1 MPIFYCKMTEPGGRI
16 VEETI
21 TADSKAILI
30 KRLKKEGNFVLEI
43 RREEG
48 LGIHKKGISR
58 RRIKANDLL
67 SFNREFSV
75 LIRTGLS
82 IVAALDVV
90 IEKGEES
97 ELSKILKKIRDDIT
111 AGESLSGAFG
121 KYSNIFSKL
130 YVTSLQAGEKSGNIP
145 LAISRYIEYIK
156 KMSDIK
162 QKVISASVYPL
173 ILVMASFFVLL
184 FLLIFV
190 VPVLTE
196 SFLGSDTQL
205 PFITVILV
213 NFSTGLKSYI
223 FYILFLLIC
232 LAAGFYYFKKS
243 DFGRL
248 CVDRWKLNIP
258 FLGDLYLHYSISKL
272 TRTLNTVLSGGV
284 PLVEAVKLSS
294 STLIN
299 NHFLRL
305 RLDEVVK
312 SLEEGKGFSESLLK
326 TKVFPS
332 MAVRMISA
340 GESGGAL
347 EQVLE
352 DIADFYASNV
362 DIKLSILTSAI
373 EPALMVIM
381 GFIIGFIVL
390 AMYMPIFQLAGVT
403 A

>member
-1 MPIFYCKMTEPGGRI
+1 MTEPGGRI

-43 RREEG
+43 RREEEFG
-48 LGIHKKGISR
+48 SLKKEISR

-82 IVAALDVV
+82 IVAALDAV

-121 KYSNIFSKL
+121 KYTNIFSKL
-130 YVTSLQAGEKSGNIP
+130 YVASLQAGEKSGNIP

-196 SFLGSDTQL
+196 SFLESDTQL
-205 PFITVILV
+205 PFITVMLV

-232 LAAGFYYFKKS
+232 SAVGFYYFKKS

-272 TRTLNTVLSGGV
+272 TRTLNTILSGGI

-294 STLIN
+294 STLN
-299 NHFLRL
+299 NHFLKL
-305 RLDEVVK
+305 RFDGVVK
-312 SLEEGKGFSESLLK
+312 SLEEGEGFSESLLK

-332 MAVRMISA
+332 MTVRMIFA

-352 DIADFYASNV
+352 DIADFYANDV

-390 AMYMPIFQLAGVT
+390 AMYMPIFQLAG
-403 A
+403 AAA

>member
-43 RREEG
+43 RREEEFG
-48 LGIHKKGISR
+48 SLKKEISR

-82 IVAALDVV
+82 IVAALDAI

-130 YVTSLQAGEKSGNIP
+130 YVASLQAGEKSGNIP
-145 LAISRYIEYIK
+145 LVISRYIEYIK

-196 SFLGSDTQL
+196 SFLESDTQL
-205 PFITVILV
+205 PFITVMLV
-213 NFSTGLKSYI
+213 NFSTGLKSYV

-232 LAAGFYYFKKS
+232 SAAGFYYFKKT

-272 TRTLNTVLSGGV
+272 TRTLNTVLSGGI
-284 PLVEAVKLSS
+284 PLVESVKVSS
-294 STLIN
+294 STLN
-299 NHFLRL
+299 NHFLKL
-305 RLDEVVK
+305 RFDEIVK
-312 SLEEGKGFSESLLK
+312 SLEEGEGFSESLLK

-332 MAVRMISA
+332 MTVRMISA

-352 DIADFYASNV
+352 DIADFYASDV

-390 AMYMPIFQLAGVT
+390 AMYMPIFQLAG
-403 A
+403 AAA

>member
-1 MPIFYCKMTEPGGRI
+1 M
-16 VEETI
+16 
-21 TADSKAILI
+21 
-30 KRLKKEGNFVLEI
+30 
-43 RREEG
+43 
-48 LGIHKKGISR
+48 
-58 RRIKANDLL
+58 
-67 SFNREFSV
+67 
-75 LIRTGLS
+75 
-82 IVAALDVV
+82 
-90 IEKGEES
+90 
-97 ELSKILKKIRDDIT
+97 
-111 AGESLSGAFG
+111 
-121 KYSNIFSKL
+121 
-130 YVTSLQAGEKSGNIP
+130 
-145 LAISRYIEYIK
+145 
-156 KMSDIK
+156 
-162 QKVISASVYPL
+162 
-173 ILVMASFFVLL
+173 
-184 FLLIFV
+184 
-190 VPVLTE
+190 
-196 SFLGSDTQL
+196 
-205 PFITVILV
+205 
-213 NFSTGLKSYI
+213 
-223 FYILFLLIC
+223 
-232 LAAGFYYFKKS
+232 AAGFYYFKKS

-258 FLGDLYLHYSISKL
+258 FIGDLYLHYSISKL
-272 TRTLNTVLSGGV
+272 ARTLNTALSGGI

-299 NHFLRL
+299 NYFLRL

-312 SLEEGKGFSESLLK
+312 SLEEGEDFSESLLK

-390 AMYMPIFQLAGVT
+390 AMYMPIFQLAGAT

>member
-1 MPIFYCKMTEPGGRI
+1 MTEPGGRI

-43 RREEG
+43 RREEEFG
-48 LGIHKKGISR
+48 SFKKEISR

-82 IVAALDVV
+82 IVAALNAV

-130 YVTSLQAGEKSGNIP
+130 YVASLQAGEKSGNIP

-196 SFLGSDTQL
+196 SFLESDTQL

-213 NFSTGLKSYI
+213 NFSTSLKSYI

-232 LAAGFYYFKKS
+232 SAAGFYYFKKT

-272 TRTLNTVLSGGV
+272 TRTLNTVLSGGI

-294 STLIN
+294 STLN
-299 NHFLRL
+299 NHFLKL
-305 RLDEVVK
+305 RFDEVVK
-312 SLEEGKGFSESLLK
+312 SLEEGEGFSESLLK

-332 MAVRMISA
+332 MTVRMISA

-352 DIADFYASNV
+352 DIADFYANDV

-390 AMYMPIFQLAGVT
+390 AMYMPIFQLAG
-403 A
+403 AAA

>member
-1 MPIFYCKMTEPGGRI
+1 MTEPGGRI

-43 RREEG
+43 RREEEFG
-48 LGIHKKGISR
+48 SLKKEISR

-82 IVAALDVV
+82 IVAALDAV

-121 KYSNIFSKL
+121 KYTNIFSKL
-130 YVTSLQAGEKSGNIP
+130 YVASLQAGEKSGNIP

-196 SFLGSDTQL
+196 TFLESDSQL
-205 PFITVILV
+205 PFITVMLV

-232 LAAGFYYFKKS
+232 SAAGFYYFKKT
-243 DFGRL
+243 DFGRFY
-248 CVDRWKLNIP
+248 VDRWKLNIP

-272 TRTLNTVLSGGV
+272 TRTLNTILSGGI

-294 STLIN
+294 STLN
-299 NHFLRL
+299 NHFLKL
-305 RLDEVVK
+305 RFDEIVK
-312 SLEEGKGFSESLLK
+312 SLEEGEGFSESLLK

-332 MAVRMISA
+332 MTVRMISA

-352 DIADFYASNV
+352 DIADFYANDV

-390 AMYMPIFQLAGVT
+390 AMYMPIFQLAG
-403 A
+403 AAA

>member
-1 MPIFYCKMTEPGGRI
+1 MTEPGGRI

-43 RREEG
+43 RREEEFG
-48 LGIHKKGISR
+48 SLKKEISR

-130 YVTSLQAGEKSGNIP
+130 YVASLQAGEKSGNIP

-196 SFLGSDTQL
+196 SFLESDTQL

-213 NFSTGLKSYI
+213 NFSTSLKSYI

-232 LAAGFYYFKKS
+232 SAAGFYYFKKI

-272 TRTLNTVLSGGV
+272 TRTLNTVLSGGI

-294 STLIN
+294 STLN
-299 NHFLRL
+299 NHFLKL
-305 RLDEVVK
+305 RFDEVVK
-312 SLEEGKGFSESLLK
+312 SLEEGEGFSESLLK

-332 MAVRMISA
+332 MTVRMISA

-352 DIADFYASNV
+352 DIADFYASDV

-390 AMYMPIFQLAGVT
+390 AMYMPIFQLAG
-403 A
+403 AAA

>member
-1 MPIFYCKMTEPGGRI
+1 MTEPGGRI

-43 RREEG
+43 RREEEFG
-48 LGIHKKGISR
+48 SLKKEISR

-130 YVTSLQAGEKSGNIP
+130 YVASLQAGEKSGNIP

-196 SFLGSDTQL
+196 SFLESDTQL

-213 NFSTGLKSYI
+213 NFSTSLKSYI

-232 LAAGFYYFKKS
+232 SVAGFYYFKKT

-272 TRTLNTVLSGGV
+272 TRTLNTVLSGGI

-294 STLIN
+294 STLN
-299 NHFLRL
+299 NHFLKL
-305 RLDEVVK
+305 RFDEVVK
-312 SLEEGKGFSESLLK
+312 SLEEGEGFSESLLK

-332 MAVRMISA
+332 MTVRMISA

-352 DIADFYASNV
+352 DIADFYASDV

-390 AMYMPIFQLAGVT
+390 AMYMPIFQLAG
-403 A
+403 AAA

>member
-43 RREEG
+43 RREEEFG
-48 LGIHKKGISR
+48 SLKKEISR

-130 YVTSLQAGEKSGNIP
+130 YVASLQAGEKSGNIP

-196 SFLGSDTQL
+196 SFLESDTQL

-213 NFSTGLKSYI
+213 NFTTSLKSYI
-223 FYILFLLIC
+223 FYILFTLIC
-232 LAAGFYYFKKS
+232 SVAGFYYFKKT

-248 CVDRWKLNIP
+248 CVDRWRLNIP

-272 TRTLNTVLSGGV
+272 TRTLNTVLSGGI

-294 STLIN
+294 STLN
-299 NHFLRL
+299 NHFLKL
-305 RLDEVVK
+305 RFDEVVK
-312 SLEEGKGFSESLLK
+312 SLEEGEGFSESLLK

-332 MAVRMISA
+332 MTVRMISA

-352 DIADFYASNV
+352 DIADFYASDV

-390 AMYMPIFQLAGVT
+390 AMYMPIFQLAG
-403 A
+403 AAA

>member
-1 MPIFYCKMTEPGGRI
+1 MTEPGGRI

-43 RREEG
+43 RREEEFG
-48 LGIHKKGISR
+48 SLKKEISR

-82 IVAALDVV
+82 IVAALDAV
-90 IEKGEES
+90 IEKGEET

-130 YVTSLQAGEKSGNIP
+130 YVASLQAGEKSGNIP

-184 FLLIFV
+184 FLLTFV

-196 SFLGSDTQL
+196 SFLESDTQL

-213 NFSTGLKSYI
+213 NFSTSLKFYI

-232 LAAGFYYFKKS
+232 LAAGFCYFKKT

-248 CVDRWKLNIP
+248 FVDRWKLNIP
-258 FLGDLYLHYSISKL
+258 FLGHLYLHYSISKL
-272 TRTLNTVLSGGV
+272 TRTLNTVLSGGI

-294 STLIN
+294 STLN
-299 NHFLRL
+299 NHFLKL
-305 RLDEVVK
+305 RFDEVVK
-312 SLEEGKGFSESLLK
+312 SLEEGEGFSESLLK
-326 TKVFPS
+326 TKVFPG
-332 MAVRMISA
+332 MTVRMISA

-352 DIADFYASNV
+352 DIADFYASDV

-390 AMYMPIFQLAGVT
+390 AMYMPIFQLAG
-403 A
+403 AA

>member
-1 MPIFYCKMTEPGGRI
+1 MTEPGGRI

-43 RREEG
+43 RREEEFG
-48 LGIHKKGISR
+48 SLKKGISR
-58 RRIKANDLL
+58 SRIKANDLL

-82 IVAALDVV
+82 IVAALDAV
-90 IEKGEES
+90 IEKGEET

-130 YVTSLQAGEKSGNIP
+130 YVASLQAGEKSGNIP

-184 FLLIFV
+184 FLLTFV

-196 SFLGSDTQL
+196 SFLESDTQL

-213 NFSTGLKSYI
+213 NFSTSLKFYI

-232 LAAGFYYFKKS
+232 LAAGFCYFKKT

-248 CVDRWKLNIP
+248 FVDRWKLNIP
-258 FLGDLYLHYSISKL
+258 FLGHLYLHYSISKL
-272 TRTLNTVLSGGV
+272 TRTLNTVLSGGI

-294 STLIN
+294 STLN
-299 NHFLRL
+299 NYFLKF

-312 SLEEGKGFSESLLK
+312 SLEEGEGFSESLLK
-326 TKVFPS
+326 TKVFPG
-332 MAVRMISA
+332 MTVRMISA

-352 DIADFYASNV
+352 DIADFYASDV

-390 AMYMPIFQLAGVT
+390 AMYMPIFQLAG
-403 A
+403 AA

>member
-1 MPIFYCKMTEPGGRI
+1 
-16 VEETI
+16 
-21 TADSKAILI
+21 
-30 KRLKKEGNFVLEI
+30 
-43 RREEG
+43 
-48 LGIHKKGISR
+48 
-58 RRIKANDLL
+58 
-67 SFNREFSV
+67 
-75 LIRTGLS
+75 
-82 IVAALDVV
+82 
-90 IEKGEES
+90 
-97 ELSKILKKIRDDIT
+97 
-111 AGESLSGAFG
+111 
-121 KYSNIFSKL
+121 
-130 YVTSLQAGEKSGNIP
+130 
-145 LAISRYIEYIK
+145 
-156 KMSDIK
+156 MSDIK

-196 SFLGSDTQL
+196 SFLESDTQL

-213 NFSTGLKSYI
+213 NFSTSLKSCI

-232 LAAGFYYFKKS
+232 SAAGFYCFKKT

-272 TRTLNTVLSGGV
+272 TRTLNTVLSGGI
-284 PLVEAVKLSS
+284 PLVESVKVSS
-294 STLIN
+294 STLN
-299 NHFLRL
+299 NHFLKL
-305 RLDEVVK
+305 RFDEIVK
-312 SLEEGKGFSESLLK
+312 SLEEGERFSESLLK

-332 MAVRMISA
+332 MTVRMISA

-352 DIADFYASNV
+352 DIADFYASDV

-390 AMYMPIFQLAGVT
+390 AMYMPIFQLAG
-403 A
+403 AAS

>member
-1 MPIFYCKMTEPGGRI
+1 MTEPCGRI

-43 RREEG
+43 RREEEFG
-48 LGIHKKGISR
+48 SLKKEISR

-82 IVAALDVV
+82 IVAALDAV

-121 KYSNIFSKL
+121 KYSNIFSNL
-130 YVTSLQAGEKSGNIP
+130 YVASLQAGEKSGNIP

-196 SFLGSDTQL
+196 TFLESDSQL
-205 PFITVILV
+205 PFITVMLV
-213 NFSTGLKSYI
+213 NLSTGLKSYI

-232 LAAGFYYFKKS
+232 SVAGFYCFKKT

-248 CVDRWKLNIP
+248 SLDRWRLNIP
-258 FLGDLYLHYSISKL
+258 FLGNLYLHYSISKL
-272 TRTLNTVLSGGV
+272 TRTLNTVLSGGI
-284 PLVEAVKLSS
+284 PLVEAVKVSS
-294 STLIN
+294 STLN
-299 NHFLRL
+299 NLFLKL
-305 RLDEVVK
+305 RFDEIVK
-312 SLEEGKGFSESLLK
+312 SLEEGEGFSESLLK

-332 MAVRMISA
+332 MTVRMISA

-352 DIADFYASNV
+352 DIADFYANDV

-390 AMYMPIFQLAGVT
+390 AMYMPIFQLAG
-403 A
+403 AAS

>member
-1 MPIFYCKMTEPGGRI
+1 MTEPGGRI

-43 RREEG
+43 RREEEFG
-48 LGIHKKGISR
+48 SLKKEISR

-82 IVAALDVV
+82 IVAALDAV

-121 KYSNIFSKL
+121 KYTNIFSKL
-130 YVTSLQAGEKSGNIP
+130 YVASLQAGEKSGNIP

-196 SFLGSDTQL
+196 SFLESDTQL
-205 PFITVILV
+205 PFITVMLV

-232 LAAGFYYFKKS
+232 SAAGFYYFKKS

-272 TRTLNTVLSGGV
+272 TRTLNTILSGGI

-294 STLIN
+294 STLN
-299 NHFLRL
+299 NHFLKL
-305 RLDEVVK
+305 RFDGVVK
-312 SLEEGKGFSESLLK
+312 SLEEGEGFSESLLK

-332 MAVRMISA
+332 MTVRMISA

-352 DIADFYASNV
+352 DIADFYANDV

-390 AMYMPIFQLAGVT
+390 AMYMPIFQLAG
-403 A
+403 AAA

>member
-1 MPIFYCKMTEPGGRI
+1 MTEPGGRI

-43 RREEG
+43 RREEEFG
-48 LGIHKKGISR
+48 SLKKEISR

-130 YVTSLQAGEKSGNIP
+130 YVASLQAGEKSGNIP

-196 SFLGSDTQL
+196 SFLESDNQL

-213 NFSTGLKSYI
+213 NFSTSLKSYI

-232 LAAGFYYFKKS
+232 SAAGFYYFKKT

-272 TRTLNTVLSGGV
+272 TRTLNTVLSGGI

-294 STLIN
+294 STLN
-299 NHFLRL
+299 NHFLKL
-305 RLDEVVK
+305 RFDEVVK
-312 SLEEGKGFSESLLK
+312 SLEEGEGFSESLLK

-332 MAVRMISA
+332 MTVRMISA

-352 DIADFYASNV
+352 DIADFYASDV

-390 AMYMPIFQLAGVT
+390 AMYMPIFQLAG
-403 A
+403 AAA

>member
-1 MPIFYCKMTEPGGRI
+1 MTEPGGRI
-16 VEETI
+16 VEKTI

-43 RREEG
+43 RRKEEFG
-48 LGIHKKGISR
+48 SLKKEISR

-82 IVAALDVV
+82 IVAALDAV
-90 IEKGEES
+90 IAKGEES

-130 YVTSLQAGEKSGNIP
+130 YVASLQAGEKSGNIP

-196 SFLGSDTQL
+196 SFLESDTQL

-213 NFSTGLKSYI
+213 NFSTSLKSYI

-232 LAAGFYYFKKS
+232 SAAGFYYFKKT

-272 TRTLNTVLSGGV
+272 TRILNTVLSGGI

-294 STLIN
+294 STLN
-299 NHFLRL
+299 NHFLKL
-305 RLDEVVK
+305 RFDEVVK
-312 SLEEGKGFSESLLK
+312 SLEEGEGFSESLLK

-332 MAVRMISA
+332 MTVRMISA

-352 DIADFYASNV
+352 DIADFYASDV

-390 AMYMPIFQLAGVT
+390 AMYMPIFQLAG
-403 A
+403 AAA

>member
-1 MPIFYCKMTEPGGRI
+1 MTEPGGRI

-43 RREEG
+43 RREKEFG
-48 LGIHKKGISR
+48 SLKKEISR

-130 YVTSLQAGEKSGNIP
+130 YVASLQAGEKSGNIP

-196 SFLGSDTQL
+196 SFLESDTQL

-213 NFSTGLKSYI
+213 NFSTSLKSYI

-232 LAAGFYYFKKS
+232 SAAGFYYFKKI

-272 TRTLNTVLSGGV
+272 TRTLNTVLSGGI

-294 STLIN
+294 STLN
-299 NHFLRL
+299 NHFLKL
-305 RLDEVVK
+305 RFDEVVK
-312 SLEEGKGFSESLLK
+312 SLEEGEGFSESLLK

-332 MAVRMISA
+332 MTVRMISA

-352 DIADFYASNV
+352 DIADFYASDV

-390 AMYMPIFQLAGVT
+390 AMYMPIFQLAG
-403 A
+403 AAA

>member
-48 LGIHKKGISR
+48 LGGLKKGISH
-58 RRIKANDLL
+58 RRIKAKDIL

-82 IVAALDVV
+82 IVAAFDAV
-90 IEKGEES
+90 IEKDEKS

-111 AGESLSGAFG
+111 TGESLSGAFG

-130 YVTSLQAGEKSGNIP
+130 YVASLQAGEQSGNIP

-173 ILVMASFFVLL
+173 ILVMTSFFVLL

-196 SFLGSDTQL
+196 SFLESDTQL

-232 LAAGFYYFKKS
+232 LVAGFYYFKKT

-248 CVDRWKLNIP
+248 CVDSWKLNIP
-258 FLGDLYLHYSISKL
+258 FIGDLYLHYSISKL
-272 TRTLNTVLSGGV
+272 TRTLNTVLSGGI

-294 STLIN
+294 STLN
-299 NHFLRL
+299 NYFLKF

-312 SLEEGKGFSESLLK
+312 RLEEGEGFSESLLK
-326 TKVFPS
+326 TKAFPG

-347 EQVLE
+347 EQVLD
-352 DIADFYASNV
+352 DIADFYASDV
-362 DIKLSILTSAI
+362 DIKLSFLTSAI

-390 AMYMPIFQLAGVT
+390 AMYMPIFQLAG
-403 A
+403 AAA

>member
-43 RREEG
+43 RREEEFG
-48 LGIHKKGISR
+48 SLKKGIIR

-82 IVAALDVV
+82 IVAALDAV

-130 YVTSLQAGEKSGNIP
+130 YIASLQAGEKSGNIP

-196 SFLGSDTQL
+196 SFLESDNQL

-213 NFSTGLKSYI
+213 NFSTSLESYI

-232 LAAGFYYFKKS
+232 LAAGFCYFKKT

-248 CVDRWKLNIP
+248 CVDRWKLHIP
-258 FLGDLYLHYSISKL
+258 FIGNLYLHYSISKL
-272 TRTLNTVLSGGV
+272 TRTLNTVLSGGI

-294 STLIN
+294 GTLN
-299 NHFLRL
+299 NYFLKF

-312 SLEEGKGFSESLLK
+312 SLEEGEGFSESLLK
-326 TKVFPS
+326 TKAFPS

-352 DIADFYASNV
+352 DIADFYASDV

-390 AMYMPIFQLAGVT
+390 AMYMPIFQLAGAV

>member
-43 RREEG
+43 RREEEFG
-48 LGIHKKGISR
+48 SLKKGISR

-82 IVAALDVV
+82 IVAALDAV
-90 IEKGEES
+90 IEKGGES

-130 YVTSLQAGEKSGNIP
+130 YIASLQAGEKSGNIP

-196 SFLGSDTQL
+196 SFLESDNQL

-213 NFSTGLKSYI
+213 NFSTSLESYI

-232 LAAGFYYFKKS
+232 LAAGFCYFKKT

-248 CVDRWKLNIP
+248 CVDRWKLYIP
-258 FLGDLYLHYSISKL
+258 FIGNLYLHYSISKL
-272 TRTLNTVLSGGV
+272 TRTLNTVLSGGI

-294 STLIN
+294 STLN
-299 NHFLRL
+299 NYFLKFRF
-305 RLDEVVK
+305 DEVVK
-312 SLEEGKGFSESLLK
+312 SLEEGEGFSESLLK

-352 DIADFYASNV
+352 DIADFYASDV

-390 AMYMPIFQLAGVT
+390 AMYMPIFQLAGAV

>member
-43 RREEG
+43 RREEEFG
-48 LGIHKKGISR
+48 SLKKGISR
-58 RRIKANDLL
+58 SRIKANDLL

-82 IVAALDVV
+82 IVAALDAV
-90 IEKGEES
+90 IEKGEET

-130 YVTSLQAGEKSGNIP
+130 YVASLQAGEKSGNIP

-184 FLLIFV
+184 FLLTFV

-196 SFLGSDTQL
+196 SFLESDTQL

-213 NFSTGLKSYI
+213 NFSTSLKFYI

-232 LAAGFYYFKKS
+232 LAAGFCYFKKT

-248 CVDRWKLNIP
+248 FVDRWKLNIP
-258 FLGDLYLHYSISKL
+258 FLGHLYLHYSISKL
-272 TRTLNTVLSGGV
+272 TRTLNTVLSGGI

-294 STLIN
+294 STLN
-299 NHFLRL
+299 NYFLKF

-312 SLEEGKGFSESLLK
+312 SLEEGEGFSESLLK
-326 TKVFPS
+326 TKVFPG
-332 MAVRMISA
+332 MTVRMISA

-352 DIADFYASNV
+352 DIADFYASDV

-390 AMYMPIFQLAGVT
+390 AMYMPIFQLAG
-403 A
+403 AA

>member
-43 RREEG
+43 RREEEFG
-48 LGIHKKGISR
+48 SLKKEISR

-130 YVTSLQAGEKSGNIP
+130 YVASLQAGEKSGNIP

-196 SFLGSDTQL
+196 SFLESDTQL

-213 NFSTGLKSYI
+213 NFSISLKSYI

-232 LAAGFYYFKKS
+232 SVAGFYYFKKT

-248 CVDRWKLNIP
+248 CVDRWRLNIP

-272 TRTLNTVLSGGV
+272 TRTLNTVLSGGI

-294 STLIN
+294 STLN
-299 NHFLRL
+299 NHFLKL
-305 RLDEVVK
+305 RFDEVVK
-312 SLEEGKGFSESLLK
+312 SLEEGEGFSESLLK

-332 MAVRMISA
+332 MTVRMISA

-352 DIADFYASNV
+352 DIADFYASDV

-390 AMYMPIFQLAGVT
+390 AMYMPIFQLAG
-403 A
+403 AAA

>member
-1 MPIFYCKMTEPGGRI
+1 MTEPGGRI

-43 RREEG
+43 RREEEFG
-48 LGIHKKGISR
+48 SLKKEISR

-67 SFNREFSV
+67 SFNREFLV

-130 YVTSLQAGEKSGNIP
+130 YVASLQAGEKSGNIP

-196 SFLGSDTQL
+196 SFLESDTQL

-213 NFSTGLKSYI
+213 NFSASLKSYI

-232 LAAGFYYFKKS
+232 SAAGFYYFKKI

-272 TRTLNTVLSGGV
+272 TRTLNTVLSGGI

-294 STLIN
+294 STLN
-299 NHFLRL
+299 NHFLKL
-305 RLDEVVK
+305 RFDEIVK
-312 SLEEGKGFSESLLK
+312 SLEEGEGFSESLLK

-332 MAVRMISA
+332 MTVRMISA

-352 DIADFYASNV
+352 DIADFYASDV

-390 AMYMPIFQLAGVT
+390 AMYMPIFQLAG
-403 A
+403 AAA

>member
-48 LGIHKKGISR
+48 LGSHKKGISR

-82 IVAALDVV
+82 IVAALNAV
-90 IEKGEES
+90 IEKDEES

-130 YVTSLQAGEKSGNIP
+130 YVVSLQAGEKSGNIP

-196 SFLGSDTQL
+196 SFLESDTQL

-213 NFSTGLKSYI
+213 NFSTILKSYV

-232 LAAGFYYFKKS
+232 SVAGFYYFKKT
-243 DFGRL
+243 DLGIL

-258 FLGDLYLHYSISKL
+258 FLGNLYLHYSISKL
-272 TRTLNTVLSGGV
+272 ARTLNTVLSGGI
-284 PLVEAVKLSS
+284 PLVEAVKVSS
-294 STLIN
+294 STLN
-299 NHFLRL
+299 NHFLKL
-305 RLDEVVK
+305 RFDEIIK
-312 SLEEGKGFSESLLK
+312 SLEEGEGFSESLLK

-332 MAVRMISA
+332 MTVRMISA

-352 DIADFYASNV
+352 DIADFYASDV

-381 GFIIGFIVL
+381 GLIIGFIVL

>member
-1 MPIFYCKMTEPGGRI
+1 MPIFYCKMTEMGGRI

-48 LGIHKKGISR
+48 FGSLKKGISR

-82 IVAALDVV
+82 IVAALDAV
-90 IEKGEES
+90 IEKDEES

-111 AGESLSGAFG
+111 AGESLSGAFR

-130 YVTSLQAGEKSGNIP
+130 YVASLQAGERSGNIP

-213 NFSTGLKSYI
+213 NFSTGLKSYV
-223 FYILFLLIC
+223 FYVLFLLIC
-232 LAAGFYYFKKS
+232 LVAGFYYFKKS

-272 TRTLNTVLSGGV
+272 TRTLNTVLSGGI
-284 PLVEAVKLSS
+284 PLVETVKLSS
-294 STLIN
+294 GTLN
-299 NHFLRL
+299 NHFLKL
-305 RLDEVVK
+305 RLDGVVK
-312 SLEEGKGFSESLLK
+312 SMEEGESFSASLLK
-326 TKVFPS
+326 TKAFPS
-332 MAVRMISA
+332 MAVRMIFA

-347 EQVLE
+347 EQVLD
-352 DIADFYASNV
+352 DIADFYASDV

-390 AMYMPIFQLAGVT
+390 AMYMPIFQLAGAT

>member
-1 MPIFYCKMTEPGGRI
+1 MTEPGGRI

-43 RREEG
+43 RREEEFG
-48 LGIHKKGISR
+48 SLKKEISR

-90 IEKGEES
+90 IEKGEEG

-130 YVTSLQAGEKSGNIP
+130 YVASLQAGEKSGNIP

-196 SFLGSDTQL
+196 SFLESDTQL
-205 PFITVILV
+205 PFI
-213 NFSTGLKSYI
+213 K
-223 FYILFLLIC
+223 
-232 LAAGFYYFKKS
+232 
-243 DFGRL
+243 
-248 CVDRWKLNIP
+248 
-258 FLGDLYLHYSISKL
+258 
-272 TRTLNTVLSGGV
+272 
-284 PLVEAVKLSS
+284 
-294 STLIN
+294 
-299 NHFLRL
+299 
-305 RLDEVVK
+305 
-312 SLEEGKGFSESLLK
+312 
-326 TKVFPS
+326 
-332 MAVRMISA
+332 ISA
-340 GESGGAL
+340 DYALTGG
-347 EQVLE
+347 
-352 DIADFYASNV
+352 S
-362 DIKLSILTSAI
+362 
-373 EPALMVIM
+373 
-381 GFIIGFIVL
+381 
-390 AMYMPIFQLAGVT
+390 
-403 A
+403 

>member
-1 MPIFYCKMTEPGGRI
+1 MTEPGGRI

-30 KRLKKEGNFVLEI
+30 KRLKKEGNFVLKI

-48 LGIHKKGISR
+48 LGSLKKGISR
-58 RRIKANDLL
+58 TRIKANDLL

-82 IVAALDVV
+82 IVAALDAI

-97 ELSKILKKIRDDIT
+97 ELSKILKKIRGDIT

-121 KYSNIFSKL
+121 KYTNIFSKL
-130 YVTSLQAGEKSGNIP
+130 YVASLQAGEKSGNIP
-145 LAISRYIEYIK
+145 LVISRYIEYIK

-196 SFLGSDTQL
+196 SFLESDTQL
-205 PFITVILV
+205 PFITVMLV
-213 NFSTGLKSYI
+213 NFSTGLKSYV

-232 LAAGFYYFKKS
+232 SAAGFYCFKKT

-258 FLGDLYLHYSISKL
+258 FIGDLYLHYSISKL
-272 TRTLNTVLSGGV
+272 TRTLNTVLSGGI

-294 STLIN
+294 GTLN
-299 NHFLRL
+299 NHFLKL

-312 SLEEGKGFSESLLK
+312 SLEQGEGFSESLLK

-332 MAVRMISA
+332 MTVRMISA
-340 GESGGAL
+340 GESGGAI

-352 DIADFYASNV
+352 DIADFYASDV

-390 AMYMPIFQLAGVT
+390 AMYMPIFQLAG
-403 A
+403 AAA

>member
-1 MPIFYCKMTEPGGRI
+1 MTEPGGRI

-43 RREEG
+43 RREEEFG
-48 LGIHKKGISR
+48 SLKKEISR

-82 IVAALDVV
+82 IVAALDAV

-130 YVTSLQAGEKSGNIP
+130 YVASLQAGEKSGNIP

-196 SFLGSDTQL
+196 SFLESDTQL

-213 NFSTGLKSYI
+213 NFSTSLKSYI

-232 LAAGFYYFKKS
+232 SAAGFYYFKKI

-272 TRTLNTVLSGGV
+272 TRTLNTVLSGGI

-294 STLIN
+294 STLN
-299 NHFLRL
+299 NHFLKL
-305 RLDEVVK
+305 RFDEVVK
-312 SLEEGKGFSESLLK
+312 SLEEGEGFSESLLK

-332 MAVRMISA
+332 MTVRMISA

-352 DIADFYASNV
+352 DIADFYASDV

-390 AMYMPIFQLAGVT
+390 AMYMPIFQLAG
-403 A
+403 AAA

>member
-43 RREEG
+43 RREEEFG
-48 LGIHKKGISR
+48 SLKKEISR

-130 YVTSLQAGEKSGNIP
+130 YVASLQAGEKSGNIP

-196 SFLGSDTQL
+196 SFLESDTQL

-213 NFSTGLKSYI
+213 NFSTSLKSYI

-232 LAAGFYYFKKS
+232 SVAGFYYFKKT

-272 TRTLNTVLSGGV
+272 TRTLNTVLSGGI

-294 STLIN
+294 STLN
-299 NHFLRL
+299 NHFLKL
-305 RLDEVVK
+305 RFDEVVK
-312 SLEEGKGFSESLLK
+312 SLEEGEGFSESLLK

-332 MAVRMISA
+332 MTVRMISA

-352 DIADFYASNV
+352 DIADFYASDV

-390 AMYMPIFQLAGVT
+390 AMYMPIFQLAG
-403 A
+403 AAA

>member
-1 MPIFYCKMTEPGGRI
+1 MTEPGGRI

-30 KRLKKEGNFVLEI
+30 TRLKKEGNFVLEI

-48 LGIHKKGISR
+48 LGSLKKGISR
-58 RRIKANDLL
+58 TRIKANDLL

-82 IVAALDVV
+82 IVAALDAI

-97 ELSKILKKIRDDIT
+97 ELSKILKKIRGDIT

-121 KYSNIFSKL
+121 KYTNIFSKL
-130 YVTSLQAGEKSGNIP
+130 YVASLQAGEKSGNIP
-145 LAISRYIEYIK
+145 LVISRYIEYIK

-196 SFLGSDTQL
+196 SFLESDTQL
-205 PFITVILV
+205 PFITVMLV
-213 NFSTGLKSYI
+213 NFSTGLKSYV

-232 LAAGFYYFKKS
+232 SAAGFYYFKKT

-248 CVDRWKLNIP
+248 CVDRWKLKIP
-258 FLGDLYLHYSISKL
+258 FIGDLYLHYSISKL
-272 TRTLNTVLSGGV
+272 TRTLNTVLSGGI
-284 PLVEAVKLSS
+284 PLVESVKVSS
-294 STLIN
+294 STLN
-299 NHFLRL
+299 NHFLKL
-305 RLDEVVK
+305 RFDEIVK
-312 SLEEGKGFSESLLK
+312 SLEEGERFSESLLK

-332 MAVRMISA
+332 MTVRMISA

-352 DIADFYASNV
+352 DIADFYASDV

-390 AMYMPIFQLAGVT
+390 AMYMPIFQLAG
-403 A
+403 AAA

>member
-1 MPIFYCKMTEPGGRI
+1 MPIFYCKITEPGGRI

-43 RREEG
+43 RREEEFG
-48 LGIHKKGISR
+48 SLKKEISR

-82 IVAALDVV
+82 IVAAFDAV
-90 IEKGEES
+90 IEKDEES

-130 YVTSLQAGEKSGNIP
+130 YVASLQAGEKSGNIP

-196 SFLGSDTQL
+196 SFLESDTQL

-213 NFSTGLKSYI
+213 NFSAILKSYI

-232 LAAGFYYFKKS
+232 SVAGFYCFKKT

-258 FLGDLYLHYSISKL
+258 FLGNLYLHYSISKL
-272 TRTLNTVLSGGV
+272 TRTLNTVLSGGI
-284 PLVEAVKLSS
+284 PLVEAVKVSS
-294 STLIN
+294 STLN
-299 NHFLRL
+299 NLFLKL
-305 RLDEVVK
+305 RFDEIVK
-312 SLEEGKGFSESLLK
+312 SLEEGEGFSESLLK

-332 MAVRMISA
+332 MTVRMISA

-352 DIADFYASNV
+352 DIADFYASDV

-390 AMYMPIFQLAGVT
+390 AMYMPIFQLAGV
-403 A
+403 AA

>member
-1 MPIFYCKMTEPGGRI
+1 MTEPGGRI
-16 VEETI
+16 VEKTI

-43 RREEG
+43 RRKEEFG
-48 LGIHKKGISR
+48 SLKKEISR

-82 IVAALDVV
+82 IVAALDAV
-90 IEKGEES
+90 IAKGEES

-130 YVTSLQAGEKSGNIP
+130 YVASLQAGEKSGNIP

-196 SFLGSDTQL
+196 SFLESDTQL

-213 NFSTGLKSYI
+213 NFSTSLKSYI

-232 LAAGFYYFKKS
+232 SAAGFYYFKKT

-272 TRTLNTVLSGGV
+272 TRTLNTVLSGGI

-294 STLIN
+294 STLN
-299 NHFLRL
+299 NHFLKL
-305 RLDEVVK
+305 RFDEVVK
-312 SLEEGKGFSESLLK
+312 SLEEGEGFSESLLK

-332 MAVRMISA
+332 MTVRMISA

-352 DIADFYASNV
+352 DIADFYASDV

-390 AMYMPIFQLAGVT
+390 AMYMPIFQLAG
-403 A
+403 AAA

>member
-1 MPIFYCKMTEPGGRI
+1 MPIFYCKITEPGGRI

-43 RREEG
+43 RKEEG
-48 LGIHKKGISR
+48 LGSLKKGISR
-58 RRIKANDLL
+58 TRIKAIDLL

-82 IVAALDVV
+82 IVAALDAI

-97 ELSKILKKIRDDIT
+97 ELSKILKKIRGDIT

-121 KYSNIFSKL
+121 KYTNIFSKL
-130 YVTSLQAGEKSGNIP
+130 YVASLQAGEKSGNIP
-145 LAISRYIEYIK
+145 LVISRYIEYIK

-196 SFLGSDTQL
+196 SFLESDTQL
-205 PFITVILV
+205 PFITVMLV
-213 NFSTGLKSYI
+213 NLSTGLKSYV

-232 LAAGFYYFKKS
+232 SATGFYCFKKS

-258 FLGDLYLHYSISKL
+258 FIGDLYLHYSISKL
-272 TRTLNTVLSGGV
+272 TRTLNTVLSGGI
-284 PLVEAVKLSS
+284 PLVEAVKISS
-294 STLIN
+294 GTLN
-299 NHFLRL
+299 NHFLKL
-305 RLDEVVK
+305 RFDEIVK
-312 SLEEGKGFSESLLK
+312 SLEEGERFSESLLK

-332 MAVRMISA
+332 MTVRMISA

-352 DIADFYASNV
+352 DIADFYASDV

-390 AMYMPIFQLAGVT
+390 AMYMPIFQLAGAT